1 MTSTDATAASAPP
14 AAPGPDSA
22 FGRLV
27 GVFVS
32 PVRTFRAIAAKPTW
46 LLPLLL
52 WTACSFLLAE
62 LVTTRSDMRG
72 MLARKM
78 EQRGQKMSDAQLDA
92 MAEQAKKFAWIGEVF
107 WVLFPG
113 VIAAATAGVMW
124 AACHAFGMELRFRQ
138 SFGVT
143 VHAFLP
149 HVLGAIALFGILW
162 RRPSIDPE
170 AVEDLL
176 PTHLGVLVSRTAAAA
191 HSLLSSIDLLSFWTM
206 ALLVLGLSFATKAPR
221 GRVAALVVSVWALYV
236 LGKAGVVAMFA

>member
-1 MTSTDATAASAPP
+1 LTVAAASSEP
-14 AAPGPDSA
+14 AAATGLDSA
-22 FGRLV
+22 LGRVV

-32 PVRTFRAIAAKPTW
+32 PVRTFRSIAAKPTW

-52 WTACSFLLAE
+52 WTACSFLVAE

-72 MLARKM
+72 VIARKM
-78 EQRGQKMSDAQLDA
+78 EQRGQKLSEAQLDA
-92 MAEQAKKFAWIGEVF
+92 VAERAKQFSWMGEVF

-149 HVLGAIALFGILW
+149 HVLGAIALFGVLW
-162 RRPSIDPE
+162 GKTAIDPE
-170 AVEDLL
+170 AIEDLL
-176 PTHLGVLVSRTAAAA
+176 PTHLGVLVSRTAAPAA

-221 GRVAALVVSVWALYV
+221 GRIAALVLSVWALYV
-236 LGKAGVVAMFA
+236 LGKAGVVAAFA